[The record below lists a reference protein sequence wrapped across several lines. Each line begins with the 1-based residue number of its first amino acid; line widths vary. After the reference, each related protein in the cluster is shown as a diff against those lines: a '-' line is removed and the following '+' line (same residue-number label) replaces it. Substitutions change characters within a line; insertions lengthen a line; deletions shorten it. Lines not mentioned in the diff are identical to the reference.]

1 MKTLR
6 FQEYGEPADVL
17 RLEDAAVPSPRG
29 GQIRVRVHACGLNP
43 ADWYLC
49 RGLFAGDL
57 PRGVG
62 LDVSGT
68 VEAIGEGV
76 TDVRVGD
83 RVLGVPDF
91 RGFPSAGAADE
102 AALAVWTPVP
112 EGLDLVD
119 AAALPM
125 AVETAY
131 RCLDI
136 LGVAAGRTLLVYGA
150 GTVIGFAAV
159 QMALMRGA
167 RVIAAAGDTFAG
179 GLSALGAEVTSYGD
193 GMVERVLDIGGGK
206 PDLILDAGPISGV
219 LPDLVTI
226 VGGDGRRILT
236 VSNHGPAA
244 GELGV
249 RDSFTSELRY
259 DVLGEFAKLAAE
271 GRFTVPVARTFP
283 LEEWREALDLSLS
296 GHAHGKLVL
305 LPAGRTR
312 QGLTPLRRESGSPFS
327 ACLLP
332 TAPQSL
338 HGGVLRADSV
348 VASEPTASDGD

>member
-6 FQEYGEPADVL
+6 FHEYGEPADVL
-17 RLEDAAVPSPRG
+17 HLEEAAVPVPRA
-29 GQIRVRVHACGLNP
+29 GQIRVQVHACGLNP

-68 VEAIGEGV
+68 VEAVGEGV
-76 TDVRVGD
+76 TDVGVGD
-83 RVLGVPDF
+83 RVLGVPDYQ
-91 RGFPSAGAADE
+91 GFPSAGASDE
-102 AALAVWTPVP
+102 AVLAVWTPVP
-112 EGLDLVD
+112 RDLDLVE

-125 AVETAY
+125 AVETAC
-131 RCLDI
+131 RCLD
-136 LGVAAGRTLLVYGA
+136 LLAVTAGRTLLVYGA

-179 GLSALGAEVTSYGD
+179 RLRMLGAEVTSYRD
-193 GMVERVLDIGGGK
+193 GMVERVIEMGGGA
-206 PDLILDAGPISGV
+206 PDLIFDAGPISDV
-219 LPDLVTI
+219 LPDLVRI
-226 VGGDGRRILT
+226 AGGDGRRVLT

-244 GELGV
+244 EELGV

-259 DVLGEFAKLAAE
+259 DVLGDFAKLAGE
-271 GRFTVPVARTFP
+271 GRFIVPVARTFP
-283 LEEWREALDLSLS
+283 LADWREALDLSLS

-305 LPAGRTR
+305 LPAGR
-312 QGLTPLRRESGSPFS
+312 PHAS
-327 ACLLP
+327 A
-332 TAPQSL
+332 
-338 HGGVLRADSV
+338 
-348 VASEPTASDGD
+348 